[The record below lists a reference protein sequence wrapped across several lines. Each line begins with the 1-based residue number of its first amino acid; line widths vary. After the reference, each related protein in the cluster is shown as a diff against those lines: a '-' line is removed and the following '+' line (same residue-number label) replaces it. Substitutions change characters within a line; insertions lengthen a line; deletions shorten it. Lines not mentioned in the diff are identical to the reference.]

1 MFALARLWR
10 WWTEN
15 WRAPGRARWLYV
27 VMAGG
32 FGSLALLAGLTGD
45 AAVAVLAGLAGVVT
59 VVLAVVAP
67 RFAGLADPR
76 RDVD

>member
-1 MFALARLWR
+1 MGLTWLWR
-10 WWTEN
+10 WWMES

-45 AAVAVLAGLAGVVT
+45 GAVAALAGVAAFVT
-59 VVLAVVAP
+59 LLLGVLAPQLTQWMNPP
-67 RFAGLADPR
+67 RE
-76 RDVD
+76 